1 VRQRTESL
9 KDMHATST
17 TCPAMRP
24 SVPERN
30 VIVVV
35 AVERP
40 GHHRAALGVFN
51 QIAYAILPVREP
63 KSQAE
68 ATGDGP

>member
-1 VRQRTESL
+1 
-9 KDMHATST
+9 
-17 TCPAMRP
+17 MRP